1 LWLVLHKLGRRGI
14 LQNRKT
20 KGGEGMKTKKV
31 YRIYISKYEIR
42 FIKWFVAISYK
53 LPNGKL
59 GDIGISWWGICKQ
72 DLPF

>member
-1 LWLVLHKLGRRGI
+1 
-14 LQNRKT
+14 
-20 KGGEGMKTKKV
+20 MKTKKV

-53 LPNGKL
+53 LPNGKVR
-59 GDIGISWWGICKQ
+59 DIAISWWGICKQ

>member
-1 LWLVLHKLGRRGI
+1 
-14 LQNRKT
+14 
-20 KGGEGMKTKKV
+20 MKKV
-31 YRIYISKYEIR
+31 YRIYIGKYEIR

-59 GDIGISWWGICKQ
+59 RDIGISLHGIVMQ